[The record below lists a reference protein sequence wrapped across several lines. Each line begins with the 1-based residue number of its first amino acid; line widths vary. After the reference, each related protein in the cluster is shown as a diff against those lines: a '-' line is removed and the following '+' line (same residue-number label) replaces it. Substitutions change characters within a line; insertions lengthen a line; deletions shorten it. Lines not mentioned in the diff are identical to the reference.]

1 MRIESIKSRIRE
13 DMPFIKVCL
22 LPYFRIEKIAIEPN
36 DSPETYP
43 DIWVSMG
50 GVFPVITVTGEWA
63 KQDVDERRKRIVH
76 EFLHIRGMNHDEKIG
91 YSTYPKRDTFS
102 KRVYE
107 RIKEEFGL

>member
-1 MRIESIKSRIRE
+1 MRVASIKSRIRE

-22 LPYFRIEKIAIEPN
+22 MPYFRIEKLAMEPN

-43 DIWVSMG
+43 DIWVTLN
-50 GVFPVITVTGEWA
+50 GVFPIITVTGEWA
-63 KQDVDERRKRIVH
+63 SQDVDERRKRLVH
-76 EFLHIRGMNHDEKIG
+76 ECLHIRGMNHDEKIG
-91 YSTYPKRDTFS
+91 YSTYPRRDTFS